1 MFYLLGIRVIPNIY
15 LYFTN
20 LQRLPEFAGYKAR
33 RIPGQPGPKSCTLIP
48 KGRPR
53 DLESLAADIKNI
65 TVRRQA
71 RMNDESLA
79 EKLASVQIVI
89 HPPEVEC

>member
-1 MFYLLGIRVIPNIY
+1 MFNLLAIRVIPNIY

-33 RIPGQPGPKSCTLIP
+33 RIPGQLGPRSCTLIP
-48 KGRPR
+48 KGRPQ
-53 DLESLAADIKNI
+53 DLESLAADIQNI
-65 TVRRQA
+65 TVRRQV
-71 RMNDESLA
+71 RMNDETLA
-79 EKLASVQIVI
+79 EKPARVQIVI

>member
-1 MFYLLGIRVIPNIY
+1 MFNLLAICVIPNIY

-33 RIPGQPGPKSCTLIP
+33 RIPGQLGPRSCTLIP
-48 KGRPR
+48 KGRPQ
-53 DLESLAADIKNI
+53 DLESLAADIQNI
-65 TVRRQA
+65 TVRRQV
-71 RMNDESLA
+71 RMNDETLA
-79 EKLASVQIVI
+79 EKPARVQIVI